1 MSSQNIDNK
10 TLFNNW
16 VSWRNDSVKLSKGKM
31 LKAKSQAEEI
41 GLLAG
46 VDFIARSNA
55 IRFANPTSLTFF
67 KLNWRPNE
75 L

>member
-1 MSSQNIDNK
+1 
-10 TLFNNW
+10 
-16 VSWRNDSVKLSKGKM
+16 M